1 MSIKNCVTVDH
12 SAFLPEGNVLQN
24 SVQNESVSH
33 TIKQDWGTL
42 DLKTLFLPNAFVYYL
57 KADLT
62 KNVHIRHVD
71 NNECSSVKSCFS
83 LNGNVSS
90 NFYGL
95 KERLTLNKGTQNFMY
110 NPVMCDDHYV
120 DATVSPLQLLHL
132 EVDTNYYS
140 GLLNFNEKWSDD
152 LKERI
157 SKKQLIVGCPEM
169 MNITPRMH
177 RALSEILNCSLS
189 GPLRNLMLEAKI
201 LELIAYQLDQFRQFT
216 TECGQLSF
224 PKAEKDK
231 FYDLKEYLDQSY
243 NEDHSLKSLAKA
255 YGVNEFKLKKGFKN
269 LFGQTVF
276 GYIHSLK
283 MKQARM
289 LIEDHGL
296 NVSQVAS
303 RTGYKNANHFSVA
316 FKKQFGLS
324 PSAVLR

>member
-1 MSIKNCVTVDH
+1 MSIKNCVTVDY
-12 SAFLPEGNVLQN
+12 SAFLPSVNVLEN
-24 SVQNESVSH
+24 SVQNESISSTV
-33 TIKQDWGTL
+33 KQDWGTF
-42 DLKTLFLPNAFVYYL
+42 DLKSLFLPDAFVYHV
-57 KADLT
+57 KADLN
-62 KNVHIRHVD
+62 KNVHISHVED
-71 NNECSSVKSCFS
+71 NECSAVKSCFS

-90 NFYGL
+90 NFYGI
-95 KERLTLNKGTQNFMY
+95 KERLTLNEGTQNFMY

-120 DATVSPLQLLHL
+120 EATGSPFQLLHL
-132 EVDTNYYS
+132 EVDINYYL
-140 GLLNFNEKWSDD
+140 GLLNFSERWSDE
-152 LKERI
+152 LQEKI
-157 SKKQLIVGCPEM
+157 SKKQLIVGSPEM

-201 LELIAYQLDQFRQFT
+201 LELTAFQLDQFRQQ
-216 TECGQLSF
+216 TECSQFSI

-231 FYDLKEYLDQSY
+231 FYDLKEYLERSY

-255 YGVNEFKLKKGFKN
+255 YGVNEFKLKKGFKD

-289 LIEDHGL
+289 LIEDHKL
-296 NVSQVAS
+296 NVAQVAS
-303 RTGYKNANHFSVA
+303 RTGYKNANHFSTA